1 MNSASL
7 RNRAAAWLGGA
18 AVFACTIG
26 LSLFAFRGTL
36 NAPFA
41 SDDLAIWGE
50 ISRGTPFNLFTFGS
64 LGATFFRPVVPAVLY
79 LVYSQIG
86 TEPWVFHALQAVLH
100 GLTAGL
106 LFFCAR
112 EASQLLGF
120 RSNRAPWMVAGAI
133 GSLLFL
139 FLRTHAEPVNWL
151 SSVGDTLAATFS
163 AAAFFFYLRFRNVG
177 AVPSLRGCRR
187 LRRTHRLW
195 KGAVGFLRG
204 TLGSRKWVA
213 RALGLFAVVV
223 LASAAPR
230 FGFSNLVV
238 PVVLPILVVALG
250 GASWSPLGWSLLF
263 AALSLLS
270 KEAGIGLL
278 AVVFAIEWVRMPLFS
293 VPVGAAAFVV
303 GVLQTVFR
311 GGASFWII
319 GLALIGLCAWLVV
332 SQNPDRRAALN
343 ASSAA
348 WLSLAGLVLAW
359 LSHGALAIVRAATA
373 AVSGVWEFA
382 NHPRKNWRGFSKPIR
397 SGFGAVASHW
407 RDSLQSDAQ
416 FGSLWSRLSPRLD
429 NIVGETM
436 FNWGGMLVFG
446 CTFLA
451 YWRLRASML
460 NLKDGGGAYDQYHAN
475 FGLGQLKVSL
485 PTHLNNATFGMPTEW
500 PFGWILAG
508 FVVVV
513 FALALVVRWR
523 TKSPAPAAA
532 ILALPVT
539 LAALLPAMP
548 LQAFLCGMNERF
560 AYLPSF
566 FAALGIGFVVAY
578 LLPSILA
585 LAAGVALAWSQ
596 WTVLEKQNLRWK
608 VAADQVQ
615 TAYDEIG
622 RQGLDRVRKLF
633 VMNTTDFMPG
643 ETSLDGAPQLFK
655 TSFGPGIRFHFP
667 ESETQ
672 VGVAS
677 LNQFR
682 RPADGVEVR
691 RLGPRR
697 FLIELRSTV
706 QGAEGHHLI
715 LSPESNGMF
724 RVIEGGRQRMV
735 VEPIDFDPEK
745 DAVITIDLGRVVRL

>member
-18 AVFACTIG
+18 AVFACAIG

-36 NAPFA
+36 HAPFA

-50 ISRGTPFNLFTFGS
+50 LSRGTPFNLFTFGS
-64 LGATFFRPVVPAVLY
+64 LGASFFRPAVPALLY
-79 LVYSQIG
+79 LVYSQVG
-86 TEPWVFHALQAVLH
+86 TDPWVFHGLQAVLH

-112 EASQLLGF
+112 EASHLLGF
-120 RSNRAPWMVAGAI
+120 RSTRAPWMVAGAI

-177 AVPSLRGCRR
+177 AMPRLRGCRR

-195 KGAVGFLRG
+195 KGAVGCLRA
-204 TLGSRKWVA
+204 TLGPRKWMA
-213 RALGLFAVVV
+213 RSFALLAVVV
-223 LASAAPR
+223 VASVAPR

-238 PVVLPILVVALG
+238 PVALPILVVVLG

-293 VPVGAAAFVV
+293 VPVGAVAFVV
-303 GVLQTVFR
+303 GVLQTVLR

-319 GLALIGLCAWLVV
+319 GLALLGLCAWLVV
-332 SQNPDRRAALN
+332 GQNPDRKAALN
-343 ASSAA
+343 ASSAS

-359 LSHGALAIVRAATA
+359 LSHGALALVRSATA
-373 AVSGVWEFA
+373 SVSGLWEFA
-382 NHPRKNWRGFSKPIR
+382 NHPQRNWRGLKQPVR
-397 SGFGAVASHW
+397 SGYRAVASEW
-407 RDSLQSDAQ
+407 REGLRLDAH
-416 FGSLWSRLSPRLD
+416 FGSLWSRLSARLD
-429 NIVGETM
+429 KIVGEAI
-436 FNWGGMLVFG
+436 FNWGAMLAFG

-460 NLKDGGGAYDQYHAN
+460 NLKDGAGAYDQYHAN
-475 FGLGQLKVSL
+475 YGLGQLRVSL

-500 PFGWILAG
+500 PFGWILLG
-508 FVVVV
+508 FVVLACAVAV
-513 FALALVVRWR
+513 FVRRR
-523 TKSPAPAAA
+523 TQSPVPAAA

-539 LAALLPAMP
+539 LAALLPVMP

-566 FAALGIGFVVAY
+566 FAALGLGFVLAY

-585 LAAGVALAWSQ
+585 LVAGVALAWSH
-596 WTVLEKQNLRWK
+596 WAVLDRQNVRWK
-608 VAADQVQ
+608 ESAEQVQ
-615 TAYDEIG
+615 TAYQEIG

-633 VMNTTDFMPG
+633 VLNITDFMPG
-643 ETSLDGAPQLFK
+643 VTSLDGAPQLFK
-655 TSFGPGIRFHFP
+655 TSFGPGVRFHFP
-667 ESETQ
+667 ESEAQ